1 MLKKYLQK
9 FYTQYNVQNVLIVA
23 WKRLLLTFWFA
34 FSGMMLT
41 SGSVLIH
48 EYPEK
53 VRQYTHTIEF
63 DYVDWTLKALWSKIE
78 QSSVHLEDYLPVQKT
93 QDTVREYVKTVS
105 MISELK
111 SRISILYSN
120 PDTGNRD
127 AAVAPYRQKLET
139 AEQNLNRLSPLAE
152 STLQAQISQLLAVN
166 GLTTLG
172 QPLPPVLYH
181 STPLPMAL
189 IVSPRGKI
197 QQDANISLLTE
208 MSAGDMNSLEDQVM
222 KNLDVSALVVPVGGV
237 GVYPTMVMQTS
248 DLPYLTE
255 TIAHEWTHNYLT
267 LRPLGLNY
275 ETTPEL
281 RTINETVASIVG
293 SEIGEQVLR
302 KYYPEYLPKEE
313 KPAPSA
319 NTKTARVELSPVN
332 DQAFDF
338 RKEMHTTR
346 VTVDGLLADG
356 KVTEAEHYMEERR
369 AFFWINGYPIRRLN
383 QAYFAFYGAYADT
396 PGGAAGKDPVGPVVR
411 AFRQQSG
418 SLSVFLDQV
427 SRVTSF
433 DQLKGMV
440 KNLPAE

>member
-1 MLKKYLQK
+1 
-9 FYTQYNVQNVLIVA
+9 V
-23 WKRLLLTFWFA
+23 
-34 FSGMMLT
+34 LT
-41 SGSVLIH
+41 SGSVLVH

-63 DYVDWTLKALWSKIE
+63 DYVDWTLKAFWSKVK
-78 QSSVHLEDYLPVQKT
+78 QAGVGLEDYLPAQAT
-93 QDTVREYVKTVS
+93 QDTVRDYVKTIGL
-105 MISELK
+105 ISELK
-111 SRISILYSN
+111 GRLSFLYSN
-120 PDTGNRD
+120 PDTGGRE
-127 AAVAPYRQKLET
+127 AAVAPYRIKLQE
-139 AEQNLNRLSPLAE
+139 AEQELDKLSPLAE
-152 STLQAQISQLLAVN
+152 STLQTQISRLLAAN
-166 GLTTLG
+166 NLTTLG
-172 QPLPPVLYH
+172 QPLPPVLFH
-181 STPLPMAL
+181 STPLPLAL
-189 IVSPRGKI
+189 IVSPRDKI

-255 TIAHEWTHNYLT
+255 TIAHEWIHNYLT

-281 RTINETVASIVG
+281 RTINETTASIAG

-302 KYYPEYLPKEE
+302 EYYPEFLPKDEI
-313 KPAPSA
+313 PAPSA
-319 NTKTARVELSPVN
+319 NSKTARVDNPRENEP
-332 DQAFDF
+332 AFDF

-356 KVTEAEHYMEERR
+356 KVKDAEKYMEERR
-369 AFFWINGYPIRRLN
+369 TFFWNNGYAIRRLN

-411 AFRQQSG
+411 AFREQCG
-418 SLSVFLDQV
+418 SLPVFLDQI

-433 DQLKGMV
+433 DQLKGLV
-440 KNLPAE
+440 KTLPTE